1 MKRPDWQ
8 IWFAEFCRQRETVPF
23 AWGTNDCVLFAA
35 DCVLAMTGV
44 DHAAQFRGY
53 TSATHAARLI
63 KKLGGLEA
71 IVTRALGQPIDL
83 NKVTAGDVVL
93 VNIESGNALGIYSGN
108 ACLGPGKDGIM
119 AVGRTQI
126 IAAWKVS

>member
-1 MKRPDWQ
+1 MKRPNWEMQ
-8 IWFAEFCRQRETVPF
+8 FAEFCRQRETMPF
-23 AWGTNDCVLFAA
+23 AWGSNDCVLFAA

-53 TSATHAARLI
+53 TTAVHAARLI

-71 IVTRALGQPIDL
+71 IVTRALGLPQAL
-83 NKVTAGDVVL
+83 HEVTAGDVVL
-93 VNIESGNALGIYSGN
+93 VQFESCIALGIYSGN

-126 IAAWKVS
+126 LLAWKVS